1 MTSLVLTLLGPDRPG
16 LVEAVADVIAAH
28 GGNWLESR
36 MAHLAGKFAG
46 VLRADVPAD
55 KVESVLSALG
65 RLETRGLKI
74 VAEAG
79 AKDEPRGQRPMS
91 LELVGL
97 DRPGIVREISQLLA
111 AQGVNVEELTTDRS
125 SAPMSGE
132 MLFHARARVHIPAG
146 ADLAQLRSG
155 LERLAND
162 LVVEIRLAESS
173 SPDHTS
179 QRG

>member
-16 LVEAVADVIAAH
+16 LVEAVAEVIAAH

-36 MAHLAGKFAG
+36 MVHLAGKFAG
-46 VLRADVPAD
+46 VLRAEVPEERAAQ
-55 KVESVLSALG
+55 VAEALG
-65 RLETRGLKI
+65 RLETRGLKV
-74 VAEAG
+74 VAELSQGERA
-79 AKDEPRGQRPMS
+79 AAERSME

-111 AQGVNVEELTTDRS
+111 QHAVNVEELTTDRS

-132 MLFHARARVHIPAG
+132 MLFRARARVHVPAA
-146 ADLAQLRSG
+146 ADVAQLRAG

-162 LVVEIRLAESS
+162 LLVEIHLVDAA
-173 SPDHTS
+173 DT
-179 QRG
+179 QLK

>member
-1 MTSLVLTLLGPDRPG
+1 MTSLVLTLIGPDRPG
-16 LVEAVADVIAAH
+16 LVEAVAEVIAAH

-46 VLRADVPAD
+46 VLRAEVPAERTRAV
-55 KVESVLSALG
+55 VEALA
-65 RLETRGLKI
+65 RLEERGLKV
-74 VAEAG
+74 VAEVAS
-79 AKDEPRGQRPMS
+79 APTAAVDRRPME

-111 AQGVNVEELTTDRS
+111 RHAINVEELRTDRT

-132 MLFHARARVHIPAG
+132 MLFRAVARVHVPAG
-146 ADLAQLRSG
+146 ADLAAVRAG

-162 LVVEIRLAESS
+162 LLVEIHLAE
-173 SPDHTS
+173 PA
-179 QRG
+179 